1 MSYYPLIS
9 LMPKT
14 PAFTGLLDTYPGA
27 AAAYSLRKLR
37 TAYTG
42 NCIRVRR
49 SSDNAEQDFG
59 FVNNVL
65 DTASLL
71 TFVGANSGFVTTWY
85 DQSGNN
91 VHLSNGNA
99 VNQFQIY
106 NSVSGVILL
115 NGKPAMTTGFDKVL
129 TTPYFFTPNFTNGV
143 SAFAVMQHISQLG
156 GGYQLDTIV
165 GVGNGSNTNG
175 QSNSLY
181 INGST
186 GNPTTYSSS
195 CQAINFTSAFSTGQK
210 ILSQFFKSGA
220 NSFYINKTLINSN
233 TNSLNA
239 PQAPPHRLKINQIEY
254 LGVATAN
261 MYFQEYILYNSDQS
275 SNRVGIENNI
285 DNFY

>member
-14 PAFTGLLDTYPGA
+14 APFSFLLDTYSGA

-37 TAYTG
+37 SAYTG
-42 NCIRVRR
+42 NAIRVRR
-49 SSDNAEQDFG
+49 SSDNTEQNIG

-71 TFVGANSGFVTTWY
+71 TFCGAGDGFVTTWY

-91 VHLSNGNA
+91 VNLSNGIA
-99 VNQFQIY
+99 VNQFQIC
-106 NSVSGVILL
+106 NLGSVILL
-115 NGKPAMTTGFDKVL
+115 NGKPSMTTGYDKVL

-156 GGYQLDTIV
+156 GGYNLDTIA
-165 GVGNGSNTNG
+165 GIGGSSNTNARA
-175 QSNSLY
+175 NSFY
-181 INGST
+181 VNGAS
-186 GNPTTYSSS
+186 GNPTTYAST
-195 CQAINFTSAFSTGQK
+195 CQAVGFSTAFSSGQK

-220 NSFYINKTLINSN
+220 NSFYINKTLINSD
-233 TNSLNA
+233 TNSLSP
-239 PQAPPHRLKINQIEY
+239 PQSPPFRLKINQLEY
-254 LGVATAN
+254 QGVATAN
-261 MYFQEYILYNSDQS
+261 MYFQEYILYNSDQL